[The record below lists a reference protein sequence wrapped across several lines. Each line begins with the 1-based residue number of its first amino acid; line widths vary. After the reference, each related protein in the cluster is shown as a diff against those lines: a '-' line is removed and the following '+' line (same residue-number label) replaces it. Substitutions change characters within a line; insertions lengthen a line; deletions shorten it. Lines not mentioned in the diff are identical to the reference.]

1 MSYELSLLLN
11 YFVVF
16 IEVLAFMVFS
26 GAFFQKKITSSKF
39 ILSTVVL
46 TGLNFI
52 CLAISESNVL
62 FKLVLLT
69 CVDSLWL
76 VVIYRVPSIKC
87 IAISVLFSSFINI
100 ADNFFFM
107 AITILKNITMQE
119 LYRDPYGYYLICY
132 IAKIFEILLFTIF
145 KSAVKQRFYF
155 HHTTW
160 KHWLKIF
167 VLPIVSMFISVFLWH
182 LYWIVPF
189 AAREILFCTI
199 ALFIMNAFAFVTLN
213 YLDREQQL
221 IQDNTVLTQNIKYQN
236 DIVEAWATAYKNQRK
251 MTHDFQNQ
259 LSIIYGLAECE
270 APHGELLPYIQTV
283 MKDSM
288 STSLI
293 VKTGRLVVDVL
304 LSQKYHIAQS
314 KGVHLL
320 FQLDD
325 LTCFGLKDEHLV
337 VVLSNLVDN
346 AIEACEKITDDK
358 SKKIT
363 LVMKVEEE
371 SSFLYIENTTAFP
384 VKVLDNQVVLP
395 SKRSEEHGYGLK
407 NVAAILNRYKAV
419 FAIAYKEDSSLFC
432 FSAQIPETL
441 S

>member
-1 MSYELSLLLN
+1 MNTQFKAKTFYPILFGFFVMGFVDIVGIATNYVKKDFELSDTYANLLPMM
-11 YFVVF
+11 VF
-16 IEVLAFMVFS
+16 AWFAIFSIPTGILMGKIGKKLTVIMALATTTVAMIVPFISYTFASMLLAF
-26 GAFFQKKITSSKF
+26 
-39 ILSTVVL
+39 
-46 TGLNFI
+46 
-52 CLAISESNVL
+52 
-62 FKLVLLT
+62 
-69 CVDSLWL
+69 
-76 VVIYRVPSIKC
+76 
-87 IAISVLFSSFINI
+87 
-100 ADNFFFM
+100 
-107 AITILKNITMQE
+107 TILGISNT
-119 LYRDPYGYYLICY
+119 
-132 IAKIFEILLFTIF
+132 T
-145 KSAVKQRFYF
+145 VKQRFYF

-199 ALFIMNAFAFVTLN
+199 ALFIMNAFAFITLN

-270 APHGELLPYIQTV
+270 APHSELLPYIQTV

-314 KGVHLL
+314 KGVHFL

-371 SSFLYIENTTAFP
+371 SSFLYIENMTAFP

-419 FAIAYKEDSSLFC
+419 FAVAYKEDSSLFC

>member
-1 MSYELSLLLN
+1 
-11 YFVVF
+11 
-16 IEVLAFMVFS
+16 
-26 GAFFQKKITSSKF
+26 
-39 ILSTVVL
+39 
-46 TGLNFI
+46 
-52 CLAISESNVL
+52 
-62 FKLVLLT
+62 
-69 CVDSLWL
+69 
-76 VVIYRVPSIKC
+76 
-87 IAISVLFSSFINI
+87 
-100 ADNFFFM
+100 M

-132 IAKIFEILLFTIF
+132 IAKILEILLFTIF

-314 KGVHLL
+314 KGVHFL